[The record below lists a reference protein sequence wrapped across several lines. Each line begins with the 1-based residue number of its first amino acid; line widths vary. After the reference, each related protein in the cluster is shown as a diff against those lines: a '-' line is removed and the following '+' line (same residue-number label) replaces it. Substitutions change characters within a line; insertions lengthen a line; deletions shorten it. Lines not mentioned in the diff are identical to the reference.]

1 MRLAAGWER
10 VRDPGARDA
19 FVRTCLVRA
28 YLSEARRLWRRREFS
43 YAEPGEPV
51 GPGRAARPGRAA
63 GPGRVAGD
71 DEAER
76 SASRLAFAAALRKL
90 PPRQRATLVCRFYQE
105 LSVEA
110 TAVVLGCSTGT
121 VKSQTARGLAT
132 LRELLGDLAV
142 NEVRPR
148 AAGEVQR

>member
-28 YLSEARRLWRRREFS
+28 YLSEARRLWRRRELS
-43 YAEPGEPV
+43 YAEPAEPA
-51 GPGRAARPGRAA
+51 GGFGSAAR
-63 GPGRVAGD
+63 D

-105 LSVEA
+105 LDVEA
-110 TAVVLGCSTGT
+110 TAAALGCSTGT
-121 VKSQTARGLAT
+121 VKSQTARGLVT